1 VEFVKAVTG
10 PMLRALRI
18 MDQQIITP
26 NAAAALWDSLGPRLV
41 TAIKAEENDDIAKDD
56 KIGVLKAYLK
66 RADEASCDVLDAAWV
81 LDPVNWEEVVRLAAS
96 DSTTD
101 EKVWMSLLESTQA
114 VIRRIVNRTK
124 CTESVLEREGALARA
139 LQDLNQYISRTG
151 VFSNKTVTE
160 DVDPQTW
167 WSGCAGV
174 LLSKYARR
182 LLNVCVTISN
192 DERIHKLYAGMQP
205 PERTR
210 LTPERTDALVQ
221 AAFWLQATR
230 LESKGVNMN
239 VKDFID
245 LPSMAPAE
253 YAACLKELETPAQSE
268 TAAEDADSNPDD
280 GDSSESDGD
289 NDDAIVEAV
298 SEVVQPGPPA
308 SAASEEAAE
317 SESIGGTH
325 AAVVDGI
332 VVRRSRRAV
341 RVSARMAGARVELGM
356 DTE

>member
-1 VEFVKAVTG
+1 
-10 PMLRALRI
+10 
-18 MDQQIITP
+18 
-26 NAAAALWDSLGPRLV
+26 
-41 TAIKAEENDDIAKDD
+41 
-56 KIGVLKAYLK
+56 
-66 RADEASCDVLDAAWV
+66 
-81 LDPVNWEEVVRLAAS
+81 
-96 DSTTD
+96 
-101 EKVWMSLLESTQA
+101 
-114 VIRRIVNRTK
+114 
-124 CTESVLEREGALARA
+124 
-139 LQDLNQYISRTG
+139 
-151 VFSNKTVTE
+151 
-160 DVDPQTW
+160 
-167 WSGCAGV
+167 
-174 LLSKYARR
+174 
-182 LLNVCVTISN
+182 
-192 DERIHKLYAGMQP
+192 MQP